1 MARAIDLTLPD
12 LTGRLAVVTGASDGI
27 GFHIAT
33 RLAAAGAEVLLPVR
47 NAAKG
52 DNAVNR
58 IRAAVGSAIV
68 STRRLD
74 LSSLASV
81 ADLVTT
87 LTGEGRPISLL
98 MNNAGVMTPPTRQ
111 TTTDG
116 FELQFGTNQLGHFAL
131 TAGLMPLLRAGSARV
146 VLQSSVV
153 ARNASINFADPNW
166 EQGYGNGMAAY
177 GQSKLAEALF
187 GFELQRRSASAGWG
201 ITAAVSHPGI
211 SPTNLLAAQP
221 GLGRSRDTAGRRVI
235 ALLSRVGLLVGT
247 PDSASLPALLAATAA
262 DAGGRFYGPKGPGNA
277 GGAPAEQEPWT
288 PMKSAADAAR
298 LWTLSEQLT
307 GVSFPG

>member
-98 MNNAGVMTPPTRQ
+98 INNAGVMTPPTRQ

-288 PMKSAADAAR
+288 PMRSTADATR

>member
-98 MNNAGVMTPPTRQ
+98 INNAGVMTPPTRQ

-298 LWTLSEQLT
+298 LRTLSEQLT

>member
-27 GFHIAT
+27 GFHIAA

-52 DNAVNR
+52 DDAVNR
-58 IRAAVGSAIV
+58 IRAAVPSGIV
-68 STRRLD
+68 SPRRLD

-81 ADLVTT
+81 AALVTT
-87 LTGEGRPISLL
+87 LAEEGRPINLL
-98 MNNAGVMTPPTRQ
+98 INNAGVMTPPTRQ

-116 FELQFGTNQLGHFAL
+116 FELQFGTNHLGHFAL
-131 TAGLMPLLRAGSARV
+131 TAGLMPLLREGAARV

-153 ARNASINFADPNW
+153 ARNASINFADLNW
-166 EQGYGNGMAAY
+166 ERRYGNGMSAY

-187 GFELQRRSASAGWG
+187 GFELQRRSAAGGWG

-211 SPTNLLAAQP
+211 SPTNLLAAQAE
-221 GLGRSRDTAGRRVI
+221 LGREHDTAGRRVI
-235 ALLSRVGLLVGT
+235 AQLSRLGLLVGT
-247 PDSASLPALLAATAA
+247 PDSASLPALLAATAPDGA
-262 DAGGRFYGPKGPGNA
+262 GRFFGPKGPGNA
-277 GGAPAEQEPWT
+277 GGAPAEQKPWT
-288 PMKSAADAAR
+288 PMTSIADASR
-298 LWTLSEQLT
+298 LWAQSEQLT
-307 GVSFPG
+307 GVSFPD

>member
-98 MNNAGVMTPPTRQ
+98 INNAGVMTPPTRQ